1 MPVPLVSEPADGR
14 DGVHRV
20 DDVLAALADP
30 MRRRIL
36 DLLASHAETTA
47 TVLAGEL
54 PVTRQAVVQH
64 LAVLEKVELVASL
77 RVGRE
82 RRYTVRPERLT
93 ATADWMTRVAQQWD
107 SRLTVIRKLA
117 ESADPPISG

>member
-1 MPVPLVSEPADGR
+1 MPVPLVPPDGR
-14 DGVHRV
+14 DGADDV
-20 DDVLAALADP
+20 DNVLAALADP

-36 DLLASHAETTA
+36 DLLASHAGTTA
-47 TVLAGEL
+47 TVLSGEL
-54 PVTRQAVVQH
+54 PVSRQAVVQH
-64 LAVLEKVELVASL
+64 LAVLEHVELVSSL

-107 SRLTVIRKLA
+107 SRLTRIRELA
-117 ESADPPISG
+117 ESVDPPIEK